1 MMMRTM
7 KAKATSPQ
15 FFKILLALLAA
26 MQMGAMSHAQADGK
40 LLGTGG
46 IANVDG
52 VAGGGIT
59 TWAVIGGYGERD
71 QNSISTSLSALAVDD
86 YEFYSGAINAG
97 FANRVELSLA
107 KQRLELPDDF
117 QLQQTI
123 IGMKLRLAG
132 DLIYGRLPQLSLG
145 VQHRRTQ
152 DSALLDRLQVNDR
165 ADTDAYLAVSR
176 LFLAGPFDRS
186 LLLNATLR
194 STRAQQN
201 GLLGF
206 SAKRSVEPEL
216 SAALLLT
223 PSWAVGAE
231 YRAKPDQL
239 DNLGEDD
246 WKTIFLAYFPN
257 KQVSFA
263 GAYVD
268 LGSIAGRASQSG
280 FYLTVQAHF

>member
-1 MMMRTM
+1 MMIRTM
-7 KAKATSPQ
+7 KARATSG
-15 FFKILLALLAA
+15 FLKNWGFALLTCAI
-26 MQMGAMSHAQADGK
+26 SHAQADGK

-46 IANVDG
+46 IANIDG
-52 VAGGGIT
+52 AAGSGIT

-71 QNSISTSLSALAVDD
+71 QHSVSTSLSTLVVDD
-86 YEFYSGAINAG
+86 YELYSGVINAG

-107 KQRLELPDDF
+107 KQRFELPDNLS
-117 QLQQTI
+117 LQQTI

-132 DLIYGRLPQLSLG
+132 DLIYGRLPQISLG
-145 VQHRRTQ
+145 AQHRRSQ
-152 DSALLDRLQVNDR
+152 DSVLLDSLQIDDR

-206 SAKRSVEPEL
+206 SAKRSIEPEL

-223 PSWAVGAE
+223 PSWVVGAE
-231 YRAKPDQL
+231 YKAKPDQL
-239 DNLGEDD
+239 EGLGEDD

-257 KQVSFA
+257 KQISLA

-268 LGSIAGRASQSG
+268 LGSIAGRESQSG